1 VILDASGNA
10 VNMKSEQDPCPRCG
24 AEGEHELIKGFGG
37 WQTVVCKCGEVLASG
52 RERPEGA

>member
-1 VILDASGNA
+1 MILDANGNP
-10 VNMKSEQDPCPRCG
+10 VNLQKEQDPCPRCG
-24 AEGEHELIKGFGG
+24 GEEYELIKGFGG